1 MDFRLVGRLLG
12 FLLVCLSLTMLPPAG
27 VCLFYG
33 EPYWRTFVSSA
44 LLTLVLGGALFAF
57 LRPERREFSHREGF
71 AVAGLGWLLACLAGS
86 LPYLLSGVLPNFV
99 DALFESASGFTTTG
113 ATVVSDVEV
122 LPRGILFWRS
132 LTHWLGGM
140 GIILLSVAILPMLG
154 VGGMQLYRAEVP
166 GPVVDRLKPR
176 IRETAKT
183 LWIVYVGIS
192 ALEAFLLWLGP
203 MDGFEAICHTF
214 GTLATGGFSTRNQSI
229 GAYQSAYVEWV
240 VILFMFAAGANFALH
255 YQFLTGRRGSYFRDP
270 EFRFYLY
277 LQIFSGVFL
286 SALLA
291 FGRNEALSSAVR
303 HAVFQVTSILTTTGY
318 TTVDYEQWPG
328 VAQYVLFLLM
338 FVGGCAGSTGGGMK
352 CVRLLLLL
360 KQAYRAIYQ
369 HIHPHAISTVKLG
382 HKTVSEEVVQGV
394 LAFSVLFL
402 AVFVLAAGALSAFGM
417 DFRSAMAST
426 VACLGNV
433 GPALGVTGPAQT
445 YGPLSQGAKGIL
457 VFCMILGRL
466 ELFTLVVLFLP
477 EFWRK

>member
-12 FLLVCLSLTMLPPAG
+12 FLLLCLSLTLLLPAG
-27 VCLFYG
+27 VCLSYG
-33 EPYWRTFVSSA
+33 EPHWQAFVGSA
-44 LLTLVLGGALFAF
+44 LLTFALGGALFFF

-71 AVAGLGWLLACLAGS
+71 AVAGLGWLLACLVGS
-86 LPYLLSGVLPNFV
+86 LPYLFSGVLAHFV

-113 ATVVSDVEV
+113 ATVVSNVES
-122 LPRGILFWRS
+122 LPKGVLFWRS

-214 GTLATGGFSTRNQSI
+214 GTLATGGFSTRHQSI
-229 GAYQSAYVEWV
+229 GAYQSAYVDWV
-240 VILFMFAAGANFALH
+240 VIFFMFTAGANFALH
-255 YQFLTGRRGSYFRDP
+255 YQFLTGRRESYFRDP
-270 EFRFYLY
+270 EFRFYLF
-277 LQIFSGVFL
+277 LQLAAGAFCA
-286 SALLA
+286 ALLILGGKESLSMGLRRA
-291 FGRNEALSSAVR
+291 F
-303 HAVFQVTSILTTTGY
+303 FQVTSILTTTGY

-328 VAQYVLFLLM
+328 VAQYILFLLM

-369 HIHPHAISTVKLG
+369 HIHPHAISAVRLG

-402 AVFVLAAGALSAFGM
+402 AVFVLATGALCSFGM
-417 DFRSAMAST
+417 DFRSAMASAA
-426 VACLGNV
+426 ACLGNV
-433 GPALGVTGPAQT
+433 GPALGVAGPSET

-457 VFCMILGRL
+457 VLCMVLGRL
-466 ELFTLVVLFLP
+466 ELFTLLVLFVP

>member
-1 MDFRLVGRLLG
+1 MDFALIGRLLG
-12 FLLVCLSLTMLPPAG
+12 FLLICLSLTQLPSAG
-27 VCLFYG
+27 ICLFYG
-33 EPYWRTFVSSA
+33 EPHWRAFVSSA
-44 LLTLVLGGALFAF
+44 LFSVLAGGALFLL
-57 LRPERREFSHREGF
+57 LRPDRRELSHREAF
-71 AVAGLGWLLACLAGS
+71 AVAGLGWILACVVGA
-86 LPYLLSGVLPNFV
+86 LPYLFSGLLPNFM

-113 ATVVSDVEV
+113 ATVVSNVEI
-122 LPRGILFWRS
+122 LPKGLLFWRS

-192 ALEAFLLWLGP
+192 ALEALLLWLGP
-203 MDGFEAICHTF
+203 MNGFEAICHTF
-214 GTLATGGFSTRNQSI
+214 GTLATGGFSTRNESI
-229 GAYQSAYVEWV
+229 GAYHSAYVEWV
-240 VILFMFAAGANFALH
+240 VIFFMFVAGANFALH
-255 YQFLTGRRGSYFRDP
+255 YQFLTGTRASYLRDP
-270 EFRFYLY
+270 EFRLY
-277 LQIFSGVFL
+277 LFLLFAGGVFIA
-286 SALLA
+286 SLLVLD
-291 FGRNEALSSAVR
+291 GKEALPSGIR

-369 HIHPHAISTVKLG
+369 HIHPHAIFAVKLG
-382 HKTVSEEVVQGV
+382 QKTVSEEVMQSV

-402 AVFVLAAGALSAFGM
+402 AVFVLATGVLCGFGM
-417 DFRSAMAST
+417 DFRSAMASV

-433 GPALGVTGPAQT
+433 GPGLGVTGPAET
-445 YGPLSQGAKGIL
+445 YGPLSQGVKGVL
-457 VFCMILGRL
+457 VFCMVLGRL
-466 ELFTLVVLFLP
+466 ELFTLVVLFIP
-477 EFWRK
+477 EFWKK